1 MNDFSK
7 EQWIVFLESVI
18 AYSRESHE
26 ADVTDGECS
35 GCRDM
40 AYALRKLSELNDPTV
55 YSC

>member
-1 MNDFSK
+1 MNDFSN
-7 EQWIVFLESVI
+7 EQWILFLESVI